1 MTWED
6 LGEWIGFV
14 DVPETSNHHRWLD
27 LSDALKDGSAFH
39 PHLQLFCKV
48 EWIRL
53 KSSPESIHMAFKDPA
68 LADRALSQ
76 FGNCGNEVIA
86 HNQIP
91 TQPFP
96 LSLYRRER
104 RGRVFGKFSV

>member
-1 MTWED
+1 MAGED
-6 LGEWIGFV
+6 LGEWISIV
-14 DVPETSNHHRWLD
+14 DVPETSDHHRWLD

-68 LADRALSQ
+68 LADRALGQ
-76 FGNCGNEVIA
+76 FGNCGNEVSHGFTKSRCLTVNFA
-86 HNQIP
+86 
-91 TQPFP
+91 
-96 LSLYRRER
+96 
-104 RGRVFGKFSV
+104 